1 MPSTQSEVTAIPRRY
16 AVVGTGWRAGMYI
29 DAMLTTQADVAV
41 PVAWCDPN
49 DVRMTYYDELL
60 AQHGLTA
67 ARYAP
72 DDFERLL
79 DEQRPD
85 VVVVASPDHTHARY
99 VTATLNRG
107 IDVVCEKPLTTD
119 VVGLRA
125 ITDAARRSSG
135 ELIVTFNYRYSPRNR
150 EVRKLV
156 ADGAIGQVTS
166 VHFEWL
172 LDTVHGADYF
182 RRWHRD
188 KASSGGLLVHKSTHH
203 FDLVNWWIADVPEV
217 VYALGGLRFYGSER
231 ATARGLGPRPP
242 LGRDLAA
249 GDPFALD
256 MARDDTLRRLYL
268 EAEGSDGYVRDRDVF
283 SEGITIEDNL
293 SLVVGYR
300 GGPSMTYS
308 LNAHCPWEGYRV
320 AINGTEGR
328 LELDVVERSHVGAG
342 TTEQMLG
349 PDGKKAPVVDP
360 SSVHDDAGAA
370 PSRAVRP
377 FGSRLRLQRHWEAAQ
392 LVEIPEGA
400 GAHGGGDAILLDDV
414 FRGPGVDPLGRQ
426 AHFLDGV
433 RSVIVG
439 VGANESLVTGRPV
452 HLDRLGVDLD
462 AGPLPLSPPRPIEDR
477 NPDVPRRPAP
487 PFATGALTHE

>member
-1 MPSTQSEVTAIPRRY
+1 MPSTQSEVTAIRRRY
-16 AVVGTGWRAGMYI
+16 AVVGTGWRAGMYV
-29 DAMLTTQADVAV
+29 DAMLTTHADVAV

-49 DVRMTYYDELL
+49 DVRVTYYDELL

-99 VTATLNRG
+99 VTATLGRG

-125 ITDAARRSSG
+125 ITDAAQRSSG
-135 ELIVTFNYRYSPRNR
+135 ELVVTFNYRYSPRNR
-150 EVRKLV
+150 EVRRLV
-156 ADGAIGQVTS
+156 AEGAIGQVTS

-231 ATARGLGPRPP
+231 AAARGLGPRAP

-249 GDPFALD
+249 GDPFALN
-256 MARDDTLRRLYL
+256 MAGDDKLRRLYL

-283 SEGITIEDNL
+283 SEGMRPGPPS
-293 SLVVGYR
+293 SLPPVGTAHR
-300 GGPSMTYS
+300 WRSPSS
-308 LNAHCPWEGYRV
+308 WRSPSPCLP
-320 AINGTEGR
+320 
-328 LELDVVERSHVGAG
+328 ERSDSWRK
-342 TTEQMLG
+342 
-349 PDGKKAPVVDP
+349 PPP
-360 SSVHDDAGAA
+360 
-370 PSRAVRP
+370 
-377 FGSRLRLQRHWEAAQ
+377 
-392 LVEIPEGA
+392 
-400 GAHGGGDAILLDDV
+400 
-414 FRGPGVDPLGRQ
+414 GRQ
-426 AHFLDGV
+426 PGC
-433 RSVIVG
+433 R
-439 VGANESLVTGRPV
+439 TT
-452 HLDRLGVDLD
+452 
-462 AGPLPLSPPRPIEDR
+462 
-477 NPDVPRRPAP
+477 PASCC
-487 PFATGALTHE
+487 ATWAS

>member
-1 MPSTQSEVTAIPRRY
+1 MPSIRSEATSMPRRH
-16 AVVGTGWRAGMYI
+16 AVVGTGSRAGMYI
-29 DAMLTTQADVAV
+29 RAMLTTHADVAV

-49 DVRMTYYDELL
+49 AVRMAYYDELL

-67 ARYAP
+67 AHYAP

-85 VVVVASPDHTHARY
+85 VVVVASPDNTHARY
-99 VTATLNRG
+99 VTVALDRG

-119 VVGLRA
+119 VVGLRT
-125 ITDAARRSSG
+125 ITEAARRSTA
-135 ELIVTFNYRYSPRNR
+135 ELVVTFNYRYSPRNL
-150 EVRKLV
+150 EVRRLV

-182 RRWHRD
+182 RRWHRN
-188 KASSGGLLVHKSTHH
+188 KAISGGLLVHKATHH

-217 VYALGGLRFYGSER
+217 VHALGGLRFYGAEC
-231 ATARGLGPRPP
+231 AAARGLGPRPA
-242 LGRDLAA
+242 LGRDLPA

-256 MARDDTLRRLYL
+256 MAGDETLRRLYL
-268 EAEGSDGYVRDRDVF
+268 EAEGSDGYLRDRDVF

-300 GGPSMTYS
+300 GGPSMSYS

-328 LELDVVERSHVGAG
+328 VELDVVERSHVQAG
-342 TTEQMLG
+342 TAGQMLG
-349 PDGKKAPVVDP
+349 PDGKSAPVVDP
-360 SSVHDDAGAA
+360 SAVHDDAGAA
-370 PSRAVRP
+370 SSSAVRP
-377 FGSRLRLQRHWEAAQ
+377 FGSSLRLQRHWEEAHF
-392 LVEIPEGA
+392 VEIPEGF
-400 GAHGGGDAILLDDV
+400 GAHGGGDTILLDDV
-414 FRGPGVDPLGRQ
+414 FRGPSVDPLRRQ
-426 AHFLDGV
+426 AGYLDGV

-439 VGANESLVTGRPV
+439 VGANESLITGLPV
-452 HLDRLGVDLD
+452 HLARLGVDLD
-462 AGPLPLSPPRPIEDR
+462 EGSEAARSSASYPGPR
-477 NPDVPRRPAP
+477 
-487 PFATGALTHE
+487 T

>member
-1 MPSTQSEVTAIPRRY
+1 
-16 AVVGTGWRAGMYI
+16 MYV
-29 DAMLTTQADVAV
+29 DAMLTTHADVAI

-49 DVRMTYYDELL
+49 DVRMTYYDDVL
-60 AQHGLTA
+60 ARHGLIA
-67 ARYAP
+67 AHYTP

-99 VTATLNRG
+99 VTAALERG

-125 ITDAARRSSG
+125 ITDAARRSAG
-135 ELIVTFNYRYSPRNR
+135 ELIVGFNYRYSPRNL

-156 ADGAIGQVTS
+156 AEGAIGRVTS

-217 VYALGGLRFYGSER
+217 VYALGGLRFYGDAR
-231 ATARGLGPRPP
+231 ATARGLGQRAP
-242 LGRDLAA
+242 LGRDLPA

-256 MARDDTLRRLYL
+256 MASDEKLRRLYL

-283 SEGITIEDNL
+283 SAGITIEDNL
-293 SLVVGYR
+293 SLAVGYR

-328 LELDVVERSHVGAG
+328 LELDVVERSHVLAG
-342 TTEQMLG
+342 TTERMLG
-349 PDGKKAPVVDP
+349 PDGKLAPVVDP
-360 SSVHDDAGAA
+360 SSVHDEVGAA
-370 PSRAVRP
+370 ASRAARP
-377 FGSRLRLQRHWEAAQ
+377 FGSLLRLQRHWEEAQ
-392 LVEIPEGA
+392 LVPIPEAA
-400 GAHGGGDAILLDDV
+400 GAHGGGDAMLLDDV
-414 FRGPGVDPLGRQ
+414 FRGPALDPLGRQ

-452 HLDRLGVDLD
+452 RLDRLGVDLD
-462 AGPLPLSPPRPIEDR
+462 AGLVAALT
-477 NPDVPRRPAP
+477 PAP
-487 PFATGALTHE
+487 HHQPRS

>member
-1 MPSTQSEVTAIPRRY
+1 
-16 AVVGTGWRAGMYI
+16 MYI
-29 DAMLTTQADVAV
+29 HAMLSTHTDVAV

-79 DEQRPD
+79 DQEQPE
-85 VVVVASPDHTHARY
+85 VVIVASPDHTHARY
-99 VTATLNRG
+99 VTATLDRG

-119 VVGLRA
+119 VDGLRA
-125 ITDAARRSSG
+125 ITAAVGRSSG
-135 ELIVTFNYRYSPRNR
+135 ELVVTFNYRYSPRNR
-150 EVRKLV
+150 EVRRLV
-156 ADGAIGQVTS
+156 AEGAIGQVTS
-166 VHFEWL
+166 VHFEWV

-217 VYALGGLRFYGSER
+217 VYALGGLRFYGAER
-231 ATARGLGPRPP
+231 ASARGLGPRPP
-242 LGRDLAA
+242 LGRDLTA

-256 MARDDTLRRLYL
+256 MAGDDTLRRLYL
-268 EAEGSDGYVRDRDVF
+268 EAEGSDGYLRDRDVF

-308 LNAHCPWEGYRV
+308 LNAHGPWEGYRV

-328 LELDVVERSHVGAG
+328 LELDVVERSHVQVG

-349 PDGKKAPVVDP
+349 PDGKKAPAVDP
-360 SSVHDDAGAA
+360 SAVHDDVGLE
-370 PSRAVRP
+370 PPLGTVAVRP

-392 LVEIPEGA
+392 IVEIPEGA

-414 FRGPGVDPLGRQ
+414 FRGPSVDPLRLQ

-439 VGANESLVTGRPV
+439 VGANESLVTGQPV
-452 HLDRLGVDLD
+452 HLARLGVDLD
-462 AGPLPLSPPRPIEDR
+462 AGSEPAPTSATHRGPRP
-477 NPDVPRRPAP
+477 
-487 PFATGALTHE
+487 